1 MDAGDKPGRQLVFYE
16 SAVTEEEEEE
26 KASQY
31 ETL

>member
-16 SAVTEEEEEE
+16 SAVTEEEEE